1 MKFVAKNGDV
11 ELHGDRFG
19 ETTAPAVLLLA
30 GNGCSSEYWPEDFCE
45 LLVAAGLQVIRFD
58 YRDTGFSSRG
68 TGLYGIPE
76 LQRDAL
82 RVLDACK
89 VKKAHLV
96 GLSMGGF
103 IAQRLALD
111 VPDRVLSVTSLMST
125 SDYATMLHVFSGGPA
140 PTSGLP
146 LPSSSWLVALKA
158 LSPELSARE
167 VALESWRLALGD
179 AAFDR
184 QHWSRLMNRADE
196 HGDDSRAGDL
206 HRAACLRS
214 ERLNILGELGSA
226 KAPMLFIEGELD
238 PIFPTGHAAASAKA
252 ANGRQLQLT
261 GIGHGLAPSFYAPIV
276 AAVVEHVRRS

>member
-1 MKFVAKNGDV
+1 ALKFVAKNGEV

-45 LLVAAGLQVIRFD
+45 LIVAGGFQVIRFD

-68 TGLYGIPE
+68 TGLYSIPD
-76 LQRDAL
+76 LQRDAV

-103 IAQRLALD
+103 LAQRLALD
-111 VPDRVLSVTSLMST
+111 VPERVLTVTSIMST

-146 LPSSSWLVALKA
+146 LPSSEWLAALKA
-158 LSPELSARE
+158 LDVPARE
-167 VALESWRLALGD
+167 LMLESWRLAIGD

-184 QHWSRLMNRADE
+184 QHWSMLMNRAEE

-214 ERLNILGELGSA
+214 ERLNILGELASA

-238 PIFPTGHAAASAKA
+238 PIFPVGHAAASAKA
-252 ANGRQLQLT
+252 ANGRQLKLE
-261 GIGHGLAPSFYAPIV
+261 GIGHGLAPSFYGRIV
-276 AAVVEHVRRS
+276 DAVLEHLRRS